1 MQCSQ
6 IKPTQGSRRGFTLVE
21 LLMVILLIGILSSFV
36 LVALSGATQS
46 AKEDRTKAQILKIH
60 SLLMEKWEK
69 YEYRRVPSTLFMVAR
84 RNASEALMMESG
96 ITPGAKPNNR
106 RMAVERL
113 NAMREL
119 MRMEL
124 PTYKFDVVDRDG
136 EATARAVLLRDPVRP
151 RVALEPALWR
161 AYRQRAINS
170 AWDANNQQA
179 ECLYLILSQMRDGD
193 SSALEF
199 FKETE
204 IGDVD
209 GDGVNE
215 ILDAW
220 GNPIV
225 WMLWAP
231 GYISPL
237 QTPMSRNAEQH
248 DSLDLANLGSAYV
261 DTDSNGLPNAFEG
274 TYTMP
279 TDGSEWAY
287 ADLPR
292 TLYPLVCSAGPDGKF
307 GIILSTDLQK
317 QGNID
322 QIWSQVMN
330 DPYARDTPQRI
341 HLLGAADPLQA
352 DALADDI
359 SNHYLTTR

>member
-69 YEYRRVPSTLFMVAR
+69 YEYRRVPSTARTYMRRTSGASAVA
-84 RNASEALMMESG
+84 
-96 ITPGAKPNNR
+96 NNR
-106 RMAVERL
+106 QMAVERL

-136 EATARAVLLRDPVRP
+136 EATARAVLLRDSVRP
-151 RVALEPALWR
+151 SEALEPALWR